1 MCHQP
6 YSSIACRRERGDY
19 NTFLPEADLTTLAD
33 LFKAGDVSINL
44 APFLPVSTEQCGCA
58 CTVHGVDGKAEM
70 ATAAE
75 GGKASNLPH
84 NAWNLIVDGRLG
96 KEGGRKERANEAKA
110 GAGGNQLCLVR
121 LLRQEEDLS

>member
-1 MCHQP
+1 M
-6 YSSIACRRERGDY
+6 
-19 NTFLPEADLTTLAD
+19 DLTTLAD

-75 GGKASNLPH
+75 GGRASNLPH

-96 KEGGRKERANEAKA
+96 KRGRKEGANEAKA
-110 GAGGNQLCLVR
+110 GGRDQLCLVR